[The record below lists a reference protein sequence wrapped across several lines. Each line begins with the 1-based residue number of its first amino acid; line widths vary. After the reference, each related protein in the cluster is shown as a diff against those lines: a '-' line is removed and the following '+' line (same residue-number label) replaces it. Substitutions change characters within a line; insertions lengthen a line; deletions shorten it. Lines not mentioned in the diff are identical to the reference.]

1 MFLLTLT
8 WLVSAFARATR
19 EERQKIVVAYDNMC
33 HLNGLRV
40 AQEPLPLPGD
50 LKYLW
55 ADVTKVIDEL
65 HLKNHKDRTCHEK
78 YSFTTIKKDNPHFN
92 TMACEQTFAWLSR
105 FKKILCAM
113 HKAHFHFFLHR
124 IVKRRNSYIEYCY
137 LNNRRALLPKV

>member
-8 WLVSAFARATR
+8 WLVSAFARPTR

-33 HLNGLRV
+33 HLRV
-40 AQEPLPLPGD
+40 AQEPLPLPGE

-65 HLKNHKDRTCHEK
+65 HLKNHKDSTCHEK
-78 YSFTTIKKDNPHFN
+78 YSFTTIKKHYN

-105 FKKILCAM
+105 FFLNFMCYAQGS
-113 HKAHFHFFLHR
+113 FFFT
-124 IVKRRNSYIEYCY
+124 
-137 LNNRRALLPKV
+137 